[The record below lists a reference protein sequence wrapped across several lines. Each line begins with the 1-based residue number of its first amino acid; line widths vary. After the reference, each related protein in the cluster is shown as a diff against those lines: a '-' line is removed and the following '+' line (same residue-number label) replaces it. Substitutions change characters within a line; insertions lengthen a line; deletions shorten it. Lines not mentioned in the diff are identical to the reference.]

1 MNDIGSLRP
10 QLDRLQRRSLIVGAV
25 GLALCIGGAAF
36 NLRQFFQSYLQAYLF
51 WIGISLGCF
60 AIVMLHHLVGGR
72 WGFPIRRL
80 LEAGTRTLPLMA
92 VLFVPILMGLRDLYL
107 WARPQEVAA
116 DDLLQHKSPYLNVSA
131 FIVRAAV
138 YFATWIAVAHFL
150 NKWSLEQ
157 DRTGDRSLT
166 DRLRHLSGPGL
177 VLYGLTVTFSAID
190 WVMSLEPRW
199 FSTIY
204 GMVFMAGHGLEAVA
218 IAILGA
224 ALLAR
229 RGPLADVTSP
239 GHFRDL
245 GNLTLTF
252 LMLWAYMAFAQFLII
267 WAENLTDEIPW
278 YLHRSAGGWGWVA
291 FALFAFQFAMPFLL
305 LLSRDTKQSAAALA
319 GVALVILIM
328 RMVDL
333 FWLVAPAFHPAE
345 FRVHWMDV
353 VAPIGLGGL
362 WLSVFVWH
370 LKARPLVPLH
380 DPRMEEALEHVG
392 GVQS

>member
-1 MNDIGSLRP
+1 MNGIESVRP
-10 QLDRLQRRSLIVGAV
+10 QLDRLQRRSLVAGAL
-25 GLALCIGGAAF
+25 GLALCVGGAAF
-36 NLRQFFQSYLQAYLF
+36 DPRQFFQSYLQAYLF
-51 WIGISLGCF
+51 WIGISLGGS
-60 AIVMLHHLVGGR
+60 AILMLHHLVGGR

-92 VLFVPILMGLRDLYL
+92 VLFLPILMGLRDLYA
-107 WARPQEVAA
+107 WARPAEVAA
-116 DDLLQHKSPYLNVSA
+116 DELLQHKSTYLNASA
-131 FIVRAAV
+131 FTVRAV
-138 YFATWIAVAHFL
+138 IYFAVWIGMTYFL

-157 DRTGDRSLT
+157 DRTADRSLME
-166 DRLRHLSGPGL
+166 RLRRLSGPGL
-177 VLYGLTVTFSAID
+177 VLYGLTATFSAID

-218 IAILGA
+218 FAIIGA

-229 RGPLADVTSP
+229 RGLLAEATSP
-239 GHFRDL
+239 GVFRDL

-252 LMLWAYMAFAQFLII
+252 LMLWAYLAFSQFLIV

-291 FALFAFQFAMPFLL
+291 FALFGFQFAMPFLL
-305 LLSRDTKQSAAALA
+305 LLFREAKQSAAALA
-319 GVALVILIM
+319 GVALVIIAM

-333 FWLVAPAFHPAE
+333 FWLVAPAFHPGE
-345 FRVHWMDV
+345 FRLHWMDV

-370 LKARPLVPLH
+370 LKGRPALPLH
-380 DPRMEEALEHVG
+380 DPRMEEALGRAG
-392 GVQS
+392 GA